1 MRKRNWNWAFCNWNK
16 EQRTKNKEQGI
27 EISIFNLFMRRVVVT
42 GMGALTPIGNNL
54 ESYWSNLQNGVSGA
68 APITKFD
75 TTKFKTNFACELKNF
90 DPKDHFD
97 VKELRKYDPFSQYAL
112 VAVDEAVKDSA
123 IDFDS
128 LNKDRIGVIWGSGNG
143 GIQTFQDQMKEYC
156 EGDGTPRFTPFFI
169 PRILV
174 DIASG
179 IISIKYGLRGVNFCP
194 VSACATSNTAMIEAF
209 NYIKWGKAEMI
220 ITGGSEAAIN
230 EAAIGGFSSAKA
242 LSTRNDS
249 PETASRPFD
258 VTRDGFVMGEG
269 AGAMILEEYEHAIKR
284 GAKIYAEVVG
294 GGMAADAYHLTG
306 THPEGDG
313 AVLGMNEALREAEIT
328 AEKIDYINMHAT
340 STPLG
345 DNSELI
351 AAKRVFGERHALS
364 ISATKSMTGHLLGA
378 AGAIEGIACVM
389 ALKDQLVPPTINTTD
404 IEPDFK
410 DLFDFP
416 MGKAKKKD
424 LTYAM
429 SNTFGFGGHIAS
441 IIFKK
446 FEG

>member
-1 MRKRNWNWAFCNWNK
+1 
-16 EQRTKNKEQGI
+16 
-27 EISIFNLFMRRVVVT
+27 MRRVVIT
-42 GMGALTPIGNNL
+42 GIGALTPIGNNL
-54 ESYWSNLQNGVSGA
+54 NDYWTSLKNGVSGA
-68 APITKFD
+68 ASITKFD
-75 TTKFKTNFACELKNF
+75 TSKFKTTFACELKNF
-90 DPKDHFD
+90 DPKEHFD
-97 VKELRKYDPFSQYAL
+97 VKEIRKYDPFSQYAL
-112 VAVDEAVKDSA
+112 VAVDEAIKNGN
-123 IDFDS
+123 IDFEP

-143 GIQTFQDQMKEYC
+143 GIQTFQDQMMEFC

-194 VSACATSNTAMIEAF
+194 VSACATSNTALIEAF
-209 NYIKWGKAEMI
+209 NYIKWDKADMI

-230 EAAIGGFSSAKA
+230 QSAIGGFSSAKA

-258 VTRDGFVMGEG
+258 VSRDGFVMGEG
-269 AGAMILEEYEHAIKR
+269 AGALILEEYEHAKKR
-284 GAKIYAEVVG
+284 GATIYGEVVG

-313 AVLGMNEALREAEIT
+313 AVLGMTEAMREAGIT
-328 AEKIDYINMHAT
+328 PSDIDYINMHAT
-340 STPLG
+340 STAQG

-351 AAKRVFGERHALS
+351 AAKRVFGERKSLS

-389 ALKDQLVPPTINTTD
+389 ALHEGMVPPTINTTE

-410 DLFDFP
+410 DLFDYP
-416 MGKAKKKD
+416 LGKAISKKI
-424 LTYAM
+424 TYAM

-441 IIFKK
+441 VIFKK
-446 FEG
+446 FED

>member
-1 MRKRNWNWAFCNWNK
+1 
-16 EQRTKNKEQGI
+16 
-27 EISIFNLFMRRVVVT
+27 MRRVVIT
-42 GMGALTPIGNNL
+42 GIGALTPIGNNL
-54 ESYWSNLQNGVSGA
+54 SDYWNGLKEGKSGA

-75 TTKFKTNFACELKNF
+75 TSKFKTSFACELKDF
-90 DPKDHFD
+90 DPKAHFD

-112 VAVDEAVKDSA
+112 VAVAEAVKHGD
-123 IDFDS
+123 IDFDV

-194 VSACATSNTAMIEAF
+194 VSACATSNTAIIEAF
-209 NYIKWGKAEMI
+209 NYIKWDKADMV

-230 EAAIGGFSSAKA
+230 ESAIGGFSSAKA

-258 VTRDGFVMGEG
+258 ISRDGFVMGEG
-269 AGAMILEEYEHAIKR
+269 AGAMILEEYEHAIAR
-284 GAKIYAEVVG
+284 GAKIYGEVVG
-294 GGMAADAYHLTG
+294 AGMAADAYHLTG

-313 AVLGMNEALREAEIT
+313 AVLGMKEALREAGISADE
-328 AEKIDYINMHAT
+328 IDYVNMHAT
-340 STPLG
+340 STPQG

-351 AAKRVFGERHALS
+351 AAKRVFGDRNELA

-378 AGAIEGIACVM
+378 AGAIEAIACVM
-389 ALKDQLVPPTINTTD
+389 ALQEDLVPPTINTKE
-404 IEPDFK
+404 IEPDFAGVYT
-410 DLFDFP
+410 FP
-416 MGKAKKKD
+416 LNKPLPKK
-424 LTYAM
+424 LSYAM

-441 IIFKK
+441 VIFKK
-446 FEG
+446 FEK

>member
-1 MRKRNWNWAFCNWNK
+1 
-16 EQRTKNKEQGI
+16 
-27 EISIFNLFMRRVVVT
+27 MRRVVIT
-42 GMGALTPIGNNL
+42 GIGALTPIGNNL
-54 ESYWSNLQNGVSGA
+54 TDYWNNLKNGKSGA

-75 TTKFKTNFACELKNF
+75 TTKFKTTFACELKNF

-97 VKELRKYDPFSQYAL
+97 VKEMRKYDPFSQYAL
-112 VAVDEAVKDSA
+112 VAVDEAVKDA
-123 IDFDS
+123 DIDFDA

-156 EGDGTPRFTPFFI
+156 VGDGTPRFTPFFI

-269 AGAMILEEYEHAIKR
+269 AGE
-284 GAKIYAEVVG
+284 
-294 GGMAADAYHLTG
+294 
-306 THPEGDG
+306 
-313 AVLGMNEALREAEIT
+313 
-328 AEKIDYINMHAT
+328 T
-340 STPLG
+340 STLPNG
-345 DNSELI
+345 SPNHPQPII
-351 AAKRVFGERHALS
+351 AIF
-364 ISATKSMTGHLLGA
+364 
-378 AGAIEGIACVM
+378 IA
-389 ALKDQLVPPTINTTD
+389 
-404 IEPDFK
+404 
-410 DLFDFP
+410 
-416 MGKAKKKD
+416 
-424 LTYAM
+424 
-429 SNTFGFGGHIAS
+429 
-441 IIFKK
+441 
-446 FEG
+446 